1 MENIMFEDVITFIKD
16 TYKKDGSIHLHEP
29 IFIGNEKKYLNDC
42 IDTTFVSSVGKYVT
56 QFEEMISAFSGVNY
70 AVATANGTSALHIAL
85 EIVGVDEYCEVITQ
99 PLTFVATA
107 NAISYCRA
115 KPVFVDVDRDTLG
128 LSPLKLK
135 EFLDKFASLNNNGDC
150 VNQSSGKV
158 IKACVPMHTFGNP
171 CKIDEIVEIC
181 NVYNI
186 AVVEDAAEAL
196 GSYYKRQHTGSFG
209 KVGIFSFNGNKIIT
223 TGAGGM
229 LVTNDEK
236 LALKARHL
244 TTTAKV
250 AHPYEY
256 VHDQIG
262 YNYRLTNIAAA
273 IGVAQMEN
281 IELFLKQKRK
291 LARAYETFFEQ
302 TGIEYVKEPA
312 NCQSNFW
319 LNSIVLNDRKIRDDF
334 LGYAIQKGILAR
346 PIWTLMNRLDM
357 FKHCQ
362 IGSLQNAEWLGDRVI
377 NIPSSSLL
385 EL

>member
-1 MENIMFEDVITFIKD
+1 MFKNVITFIKD
-16 TYKKDGSIHLHEP
+16 THKKEGSIYLHEP

-56 QFEEMISAFSGVNY
+56 QFEEIISAFSGTNY

-85 EIVGVDEYCEVITQ
+85 EIVGVDERCEVITQ
-99 PLTFVATA
+99 PLTFIATA
-107 NAISYCRA
+107 NAVSYCGA
-115 KPVFVDVDRDTLG
+115 KPIFVDVDKDTLG
-128 LSPLKLK
+128 LSPIKLK
-135 EFLDKFASLNNNGDC
+135 NFLDEFATLNDNGDC
-150 VNQSSGKV
+150 INQSTGKV
-158 IKACVPMHTFGNP
+158 IKACVPMHTFGHP
-171 CKIDEIVEIC
+171 CRIDEIVAIC

-186 AVVEDAAEAL
+186 AVVEDAAESL
-196 GSYYKRQHTGSFG
+196 GSYYKGQHTGSFG

-229 LVTNDEK
+229 LVTNDEQ
-236 LALKARHL
+236 LAKKAKHL
-244 TTTAKV
+244 TTTAKI

-273 IGVAQMEN
+273 LGVAQMEN

-291 LARAYETFFEQ
+291 LARAYKTFFEQ
-302 TGIEYVKEPA
+302 TDIEYVKEPV

-319 LNSIVLNDRKIRDDF
+319 LNSIVLNNRKSRDDF
-334 LGYAIQKGILAR
+334 LGYAIQNGIVAR
-346 PIWTLMNRLDM
+346 PIWTLMNKLDM

-362 IGSLQNAEWLGDRVI
+362 IGSLQNSEWLGDRVI

-385 EL
+385 KL